1 MSFDLIIKGGKVV
14 TAGDIFEADIGI
26 KDGKIA
32 AISKDLQDADEIIV
46 ASGKLVMPGM
56 IDGHTHMDMPFMGT
70 FSSDDFETGTRAA
83 AFGGVTTIINFA
95 IQEKGKSLKD
105 AIETEYAKAKGKS
118 FIDYAFHV
126 AVTDMREDVLA
137 EIPEVMKDGITSFKL
152 FMTYESLMVTDD
164 VLLEVLEVVSKNGG
178 LVGVHAENYYMI
190 KFLTKRLLAEGKTAP
205 IYHAYSRPNCCEEEA
220 VGRAAL
226 ITKLIGGR
234 LYIVHLSTAEGLSR
248 IEEAQNEGVR
258 VYAET
263 CPQYLLL
270 DESLYNE
277 PDFGGAKYVMSP
289 PLRKEKDRVAL
300 WNGLRKGTIQ
310 LVGSDHCPF
319 NMKDQKIMGKDDFTK
334 IPNGA
339 PGVETSL
346 PLLYSEGVA
355 KGRISINRLVEVFS
369 TNPAKLYGLY
379 PKKGCIAVGSD
390 ADIVILDPEKE
401 VTLSVDTLH
410 HNVDYTPYEGWKVKG
425 YPVTT
430 IVRGKIV
437 CNDGEF
443 FGEKGYGEFL
453 PRGVAMD
460 LW

>member
-1 MSFDLIIKGGKVV
+1 MFDLVIKGGKIV
-14 TAGDIFEADIGI
+14 TASDVFEADIGI
-26 KDGKIA
+26 KDEKIVEIA
-32 AISKDLQDADEIIV
+32 KDLKGDEVID

-56 IDGHTHMDMPFMGT
+56 IDGHTHMAMPFMGT
-70 FSSDDFETGTRAA
+70 FSSDDFETGTKAA

-95 IQEKGKSLKD
+95 IQEKGKGLKD
-105 AIETEYAKAKGKS
+105 AIEVEDAKARVKS

-137 EIPEVMKDGITSFKL
+137 EIPEVMKEGVTSFKL
-152 FMTYESLMVTDD
+152 FMTYEGLMVTDD
-164 VLLEVLEVVSKNGG
+164 VLLEVLDVVSKNGG

-220 VGRAAL
+220 VGRACL
-226 ITKLIGGR
+226 ITQLIGGR
-234 LYIVHLSTAEGLSR
+234 LYIVHLSTAEGLAR
-248 IEEAQNEGVR
+248 IEEAQNKGVK

-300 WNGLRKGTIQ
+300 WNGLRKGSIQ
-310 LVGSDHCPF
+310 LIGSDHCPF
-319 NMKDQKIMGKDDFTK
+319 FMETQKIMGKDDFTK

-339 PGVETSL
+339 PGVETTL
-346 PLLYSEGVA
+346 PLLFSEGVV
-355 KGRISINRLVEVFS
+355 KGRITVNKLVEVFS

-379 PKKGCIAVGSD
+379 PKKGCIAIGAD
-390 ADIVILDPEKE
+390 ADIVILDPKKE
-401 VTLSVDTLH
+401 VTLSVDILH
-410 HNVDYTPYEGWKVKG
+410 QNVDYTPYEGWKVTG

-430 IVRGKIV
+430 IVKGKII
-437 CNDGEF
+437 CNGGEF
-443 FGEKGYGEFL
+443 FGEKGYGEYL
-453 PRGVAMD
+453 PRGRVID